1 MIDLPTTAT
10 GASLQQEVQRREG
23 CLGHRADGD
32 RLRDANPRETA
43 LPPAQRRHRA
53 ALSRPWTTAIH
64 AVLIPSSNGA
74 ATPEQGDR

>member
-10 GASLQQEVQRREG
+10 GAPPLAGGHLREG
-23 CLGHRADGD
+23 RLGHRADGD

-53 ALSRPWTTAIH
+53 ALSRPVTTAIH

-74 ATPEQGDR
+74 ATLEQGDR